1 MACRSAAPEHAS
13 PGPAAPLR
21 PAAPKLGGAASS
33 RRSTEQLAAQA
44 LLAASGGRELL
55 RCALGGAEEAPQDRG
70 AAGVGSPANLTSPAA
85 GTPTWQIPCEQ
96 HGGPGHCQ
104 KPAQIG
110 LSRFDWAAGGRWV
123 VSTPSAGHENQRTTG
138 SLQTVGAA
146 ACIARSC
153 GTAPGPAALPPAVPS
168 GLGLPDLPGDVL
180 QTVVDWLP
188 TFHER
193 VRCCRAAKAMRRL
206 DWRWSPPLQLEE
218 ELGRMTLGDR
228 GAAAVAITLSCP
240 LSRSLG
246 ELSLEENGI
255 GDAGACAIARALGA
269 GAGIR
274 RLSLRD
280 NAIGDVGAE
289 ALAEALSRS
298 TTIEE
303 VDLWGNQISDAGKA
317 AIQRMARCDAFLEV
331 DPVRPVGAGSP
342 SADMGKIRSVL
353 FEWIAQVHSGV
364 QMPPAFRDGPADPQ
378 DMLFRTYRHVDA
390 YVAHRPVQRT
400 ELQLAAVA
408 STLLASGYRAEH
420 CLEDDL
426 QVSSWV
432 SMVTDGTCTIQEV
445 QSMLGQV
452 LGALGFGLL
461 QPTPYTF
468 LRRLLRRT
476 GWTEQSFSLANY
488 LIELAALDSAF
499 LAFRPQ
505 AVAAAACVL
514 SRQYAAQGVSVR
526 RAPRWKAKLLQSAH
540 VELEAELAG
549 CIASLASLHR
559 SKQPEVNNFVN
570 RKYSVDALHSVAS
583 ITPNMPV
590 DASYYVGYMTC

>member
-303 VDLWGNQISDAGKA
+303 VDLWGNQISDVGKTM
-317 AIQRMARCDAFLEV
+317 IQRAARCDAFLEAPG
-331 DPVRPVGAGSP
+331 DVGLVPQGFEVN
-342 SADMGKIRSVL
+342 MTMRSIL
-353 FEWIAQVHSGV
+353 FEWISQVHSGT
-364 QMPPAFRDGPADPQ
+364 QMPPASRDVSPDPQ

-390 YVAHRPVQRT
+390 YVSRHPVQRA
-400 ELQLAAVA
+400 ELQLAGVA
-408 STLLASGYRAEH
+408 CTLLASGYAADQN
-420 CLEDDL
+420 LEDDL
-426 QVSSWV
+426 QLSSWLGL
-432 SMVTDGTCTIQEV
+432 VTDNTCTIGDV
-445 QSMLGQV
+445 KSMIGQV
-452 LGALGFGLL
+452 QDVLGFRLCS
-461 QPTPYTF
+461 PTVYTF
-468 LRRLLRRT
+468 LRRFLRRT
-476 GWTEQSFSLANY
+476 GWTEESFSLANY